1 MIGRLRGELI
11 EIEGSLAV
19 VDVAGVGYEVMLPET
34 VLAQVSISESV
45 ELLTRQIF
53 REDGVSLY
61 GFLTPFQ
68 RRLFDLLLT
77 VKACG
82 PKASLALI
90 GQLGEDSV
98 ASAIL
103 AQDAKILTR
112 ATGVGPKLAERI
124 TLELRDKIQEEA
136 FIRKIESASPPKR
149 RPEPPDE
156 LFDALTAL
164 GYRRSE
170 IESIAGEAKGAGAD
184 VQEQI
189 RAALRL
195 LKK

>member
-1 MIGRLRGELI
+1 VIGRLRGDVLEVEGTLALI
-11 EIEGSLAV
+11 
-19 VDVAGVGYEVMLPET
+19 DVAGVGYEVTLPESLLLK
-34 VLAQVSISESV
+34 LAPGDSV
-45 ELLTRQIF
+45 YLLTRQIF

-61 GFLTPFQ
+61 GFLAPFQ
-68 RRLFDLLLT
+68 RKLFDMLLT
-77 VKACG
+77 VKGCG

-103 AQDAKILTR
+103 AQDARVLAR

-136 FIRKIESASPPKR
+136 LLRKIEAPTSKR
-149 RPEPPDE
+149 PATPESE
-156 LFDALTAL
+156 LVDALASL
-164 GYRRSE
+164 GYRKSE
-170 IESIAGEAKGAGAD
+170 IDAISDEAKAAGTD
-184 VQEQI
+184 VQDQI